1 MTLPDH
7 EHLTAGRRQ
16 EQDAVC
22 GGAVGPY
29 IYAGTANQGYCVALP
44 KITGRKPRW
53 FSASGMPIADAY
65 SAARGY
71 RDRYLPPSHRS
82 RVLRAEA
89 RATTGRVTCGV
100 VDRTRS
106 SLGKPGLDIV
116 GNGRGPRD
124 GTNRFIQASA
134 SDPATGKPQT
144 MRFSIRELGFD
155 TALRYGL
162 RKRLEWERR
171 FYAHRSSLDVEAWHV
186 LASLVHN
193 QLGEAKVA
201 LSELDHP
208 GSASLHATGIQARLS
223 IYGET
228 YTAWFGYKAHSSFH
242 EAHAAAIVWL
252 VRQHS
257 EKRRSTQNIRRQVTS
272 ANKSTDRV
280 GVCRRVIRD
289 GRNRAE
295 TVIYETSVQI
305 DGRGYPVRFRVGRL
319 DAVDELQERIAFGA
333 ASDCRA
339 AYEKAHALGEPF
351 DKTAWKHWKYLY
363 GFPVPRNDATPEI

>member
-1 MTLPDH
+1 MTV
-7 EHLTAGRRQ
+7 RRSQ
-16 EQDAVC
+16 EQ
-22 GGAVGPY
+22 GGVYSGSVSPY
-29 IYAGTANQGYCVALP
+29 IYAGTASKGYWVALP
-44 KITGRKPRW
+44 KITGRKSRW
-53 FSASGMPIADAY
+53 FSAGDIPLSDAY
-65 SAARGY
+65 RAARCY
-71 RDRYLPPSHRS
+71 RDSYLPPSHRS

-89 RATTGRVTCGV
+89 RDTTRRVTHGV

-106 SLGKPGLDIV
+106 SLAKPGLDIV

-124 GTNRFIQASA
+124 GTNRFVQASA
-134 SDPATGKPQT
+134 RDPATGKPYI

-186 LASLVHN
+186 LARLVHS
-193 QLGEAKVA
+193 QRGEAKVA
-201 LSELDHP
+201 LSDLEHP
-208 GSASLHATGIQARLS
+208 GSASRHATGIQARLS
-223 IYGET
+223 IYGTT
-228 YTAWFGYKAHSSFH
+228 YSAWFGYKAHSSFH
-242 EAHAAAIVWL
+242 ETHAAAIVWL
-252 VRQHS
+252 VRQQS
-257 EKRRSTQNIRRQVTS
+257 EKRLSPQNIRRQVTN

-295 TVIYETSVQI
+295 TVIYETSVQV

-319 DAVDELQERIAFGA
+319 GAVDELQERIAFGA
-333 ASDCRA
+333 ACDCRA

-351 DKTAWKHWKYLY
+351 DNTVWKRWKYLY
-363 GFPVPRNDATPEI
+363 GFPRPQDDILPES